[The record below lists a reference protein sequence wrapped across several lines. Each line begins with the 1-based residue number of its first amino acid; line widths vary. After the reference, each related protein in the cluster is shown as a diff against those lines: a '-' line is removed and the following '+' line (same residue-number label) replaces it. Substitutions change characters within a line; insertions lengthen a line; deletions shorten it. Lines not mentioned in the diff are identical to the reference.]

1 VCGSTPAAIER
12 APFIAFARYT
22 PGVIDQI
29 RRADYLTKVQY
40 LLMVVFGAATG
51 ALAFAPLPQRVQILG
66 AGVAFGI
73 TVGLWFSHLLSMV
86 VDAATDLRS
95 GAAQ

>member
-1 VCGSTPAAIER
+1 M
-12 APFIAFARYT
+12 
-22 PGVIDQI
+22 IDQI

-40 LLMVVFGAATG
+40 LMMVVFGAATA
-51 ALAFAPLPQRVQILG
+51 ALAFAPLPQQVNILG